1 MADLAGKL
9 PKNEILVRIVLAESI
24 PLAHSGKPDKQTIQ
38 KFLQKAKIPGES
50 QNPGFHRGVF
60 YFSGTMTVAK

>member
-9 PKNEILVRIVLAESI
+9 PKNEIPVRIVLAESI

-38 KFLQKAKIPGES
+38 KFLQKAKKFPVKARILVIT
-50 QNPGFHRGVF
+50 GVF
-60 YFSGTMTVAK
+60 FTFPGQ

>member
-9 PKNEILVRIVLAESI
+9 PKNEIPVRIVLAESI

-38 KFLQKAKIPGES
+38 KFLQKAKKSPVKARILV
-50 QNPGFHRGVF
+50 FTGVF
-60 YFSGTMTVAK
+60 FTFPGQ

>member
-9 PKNEILVRIVLAESI
+9 PKNEIPVRIVLAESI

-38 KFLQKAKIPGES
+38 NFLQKAKKFPVKARILV
-50 QNPGFHRGVF
+50 FTGVF
-60 YFSGTMTVAK
+60 FTFPGQ